1 MTDFGTI
8 DIYVYKIDLISH
20 REEHQLNLIRSIRKS
35 ENSLCYVDLEI
46 FGFGNI
52 IISLFPIFTDI
63 GTNSIK
69 TKYTRQYPFF
79 ITKIKKYSSFFYEKS
94 KDYRD
99 EYSSYSNH
107 KFQVELQ
114 KIYSINNACDALEQ
128 MIDMVIS
135 EEEFWE

>member
-1 MTDFGTI
+1 MDFGTI

-20 REEHQLNLIRSIRKS
+20 REELQLNLIRSIRKS
-35 ENSLCYVDLEI
+35 ENYLCYVDLEVL
-46 FGFGNI
+46 GFGNI
-52 IISLFPIFTDI
+52 IISFLPIFTDI

-69 TKYTRQYPFF
+69 TKYIRQYPFF
-79 ITKIKKYSSFFYEKS
+79 ITKIKKYSFFYEKG
-94 KDYRD
+94 KDYKD

-114 KIYSINNACDALEQ
+114 KIYFINDAYNALEQ

-135 EEEFWE
+135 DDEFWE